1 MLKLNHF
8 LKKRIQQFLFFLIN
22 LQIEPKKATT
32 FNCVDELGFLIKTII
47 K

>member
-22 LQIEPKKATT
+22 LPLPFYKKENDILEKLVNYEKN
-32 FNCVDELGFLIKTII
+32 F
-47 K
+47 